1 MTKYITKLISGDQ
14 MYYLKDTE
22 AREALVDKTEKGV
35 ANGIATLDS
44 SGKVPSS
51 QLPSYV
57 DDVLEGYSHNGQF
70 YATLTPG
77 EEGEPD
83 TYSDLI
89 TPETGKIYV
98 DKATNNTFRWSG
110 SAYIMIGSS
119 GGGGYTAGSGIDITN
134 AEISVDNTVLRSTD
148 VDSTIPSTS
157 SSNVPTSDAVK
168 SYTESSLQQFNNDY
182 IDIPNKSDAEYYT
195 QEEADAYN
203 ALLTGAL
210 NSTDLLTAEQAT
222 AYNEAVPLKVADNTL
237 SEAESVAYN
246 AQLTGALDSMTPLTA
261 EQAAAYT
268 EVFPDD
274 PKEEGDFISDY
285 DAEIYNAQLTD
296 ALDYTTPL
304 TAEQASAFNTAFPAK
319 EAGDTLLT
327 FQANNY
333 NATLDGA
340 VSINDVKTPAVPN
353 TVKDYVDDKF
363 VPKVYGVATK
373 LAVTAGGINPML
385 PEAISK
391 SSIALDGY
399 IGMGGVAGG
408 DFNQISSVIKPSPSG
423 DLKYAY
429 KENGVWTDHKM
440 WHEGNDGSGSGLDAD
455 MLDGLDD
462 GDFTRKYAYS
472 IPYGKGVRIFCGSTY
487 GALIFGRST
496 AGASNR
502 IVLIGTGYSSTAGSG
517 RNHWKCIDKGGNVS
531 WTNAS
536 TTDRCVEIMN
546 THTSGSLEI
555 YVISPMS
562 TVTFTEITALS
573 GTAVTDVV
581 AVASG
586 TITSGQVMIADGTSG
601 SIESS
606 GYTIAKSVP
615 SDAEF
620 TDTHYTTHIYAG
632 GSKAKAN
639 AAVTSPYITVVDDT
653 TYRNQVRLIGD
664 GATTVSSDGSGNIT
678 ISSTDNDTDNYRYIT
693 YTTNVVENSSASL
706 SLDGRI
712 PVHFVTTTANITGLT
727 LSSNPPDGHE
737 CHVLIT
743 ASSSKTVTIAYNS
756 SSRVTPDKNSI
767 TLTIPA
773 GGYVEVNFIRVNS
786 KTYVRA
792 I

>member
-119 GGGGYTAGSGIDITN
+119 GGGGYTAGNGIDITN
-134 AEISVDNTVLRSTD
+134 AEISVDNTVLRNTD

-168 SYTESSLQQFNNDY
+168 SYVDAGLDDKVDKISGKGLSTNDY
-182 IDIPNKSDAEYYT
+182 
-195 QEEADAYN
+195 
-203 ALLTGAL
+203 
-210 NSTDLLTAEQAT
+210 TD
-222 AYNEAVPLKVADNTL
+222 
-237 SEAESVAYN
+237 
-246 AQLTGALDSMTPLTA
+246 
-261 EQAAAYT
+261 
-268 EVFPDD
+268 DD
-274 PKEEGDFISDY
+274 K
-285 DAEIYNAQLTD
+285 T
-296 ALDYTTPL
+296 
-304 TAEQASAFNTAFPAK
+304 
-319 EAGDTLLT
+319 
-327 FQANNY
+327 
-333 NATLDGA
+333 TLDGLSVLSPV
-340 VSINDVKTPAVPN
+340 VSGNRVTSNTPQWTMFASVDYPSVSRYDDIVLLVQGLGYYYTGQDTGCWIVECRTRYKNSTGPNDIGMTITELLPTGIPLTGTNTGTVQFGYYTDTTEGKTYFGVYTSTRHHYIETIKIGGQNIEHLKTRKVLTEAPAGWS
-353 TVKDYVDDKF
+353 TLALQ
-363 VPKVYGVATK
+363 GVETRK
-373 LAVTAGGINPML
+373 CLSEQDFSMSYQQQAGGGTL
-385 PEAISK
+385 YH
-391 SSIALDGY
+391 LT
-399 IGMGGVAGG
+399 IG
-408 DFNQISSVIKPSPSG
+408 
-423 DLKYAY
+423 
-429 KENGVWTDHKM
+429 
-440 WHEGNDGSGSGLDAD
+440 
-455 MLDGLDD
+455 
-462 GDFTRKYAYS
+462 
-472 IPYGKGVRIFCGSTY
+472 GSTY
-487 GALIFGRST
+487 
-496 AGASNR
+496 
-502 IVLIGTGYSSTAGSG
+502 
-517 RNHWKCIDKGGNVS
+517 D
-531 WTNAS
+531 
-536 TTDRCVEIMN
+536 
-546 THTSGSLEI
+546 
-555 YVISPMS
+555 
-562 TVTFTEITALS
+562 
-573 GTAVTDVV
+573 
-581 AVASG
+581 
-586 TITSGQVMIADGTSG
+586 IADTN
-601 SIESS
+601 
-606 GYTIAKSVP
+606 
-615 SDAEF
+615 
-620 TDTHYTTHIYAG
+620 TDTHYTTKIYAG
-632 GSKAKAN
+632 GSKATAH
-639 AAVTSPYITVVDDT
+639 ATATSPYITVTDDG
-653 TYRNQVRLIGD
+653 TYRNQVRLIGS
-664 GATTVSSDGSGNIT
+664 GGTTVSSDASGNIT

-743 ASSSKTVTIAYNS
+743 ASASKTVTIAYNS

-773 GGYVEVNFIRVNS
+773 GGYVEVNFIRVNG